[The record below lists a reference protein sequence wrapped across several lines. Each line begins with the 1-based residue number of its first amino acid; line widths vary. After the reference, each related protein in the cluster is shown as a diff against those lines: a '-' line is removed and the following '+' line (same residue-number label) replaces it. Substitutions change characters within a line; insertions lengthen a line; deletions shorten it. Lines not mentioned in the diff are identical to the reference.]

1 LGGGAEA
8 GSNIQH
14 SSQNFSIEAFHPP
27 VQALPRSRK
36 GAAPTQCRLQ
46 MAASGGPDI
55 SQLHAAGIAANC
67 AILAL

>member
-8 GSNIQH
+8 GSNIQR
-14 SSQNFSIEAFHPP
+14 SSQNFSIEAFHTPA
-27 VQALPRSRK
+27 QALPRSRK

-46 MAASGGPDI
+46 VAASGGPDI
-55 SQLHAAGIAANC
+55 FQLHAAGIAANY

>member
-8 GSNIQH
+8 GSNIQR
-14 SSQNFSIEAFHPP
+14 SSQNFSIEAFHTPA
-27 VQALPRSRK
+27 QALPRSRK

-46 MAASGGPDI
+46 VAASGGPDI
-55 SQLHAAGIAANC
+55 FQLHAAGIAANC